1 MKVIWLGQNGL
12 LFISGKTKVLVDPYL
27 SDSLRGQD
35 STKVRRWA
43 VNKKFHTVEP
53 NVIIL
58 TSSRPDHTDT
68 ETLRYY
74 INGNRQLVTV
84 LCCEGAFKKIS
95 SAGFTG
101 KYNKVF
107 MDNSSHWTHD
117 NLYFQSVPAYTNE
130 SGAFGMIITDSY
142 DGKKYYITSNTV
154 YTDDILK
161 YVPKDIDTL
170 FVPIS
175 GETGGMDVEKA
186 AYFAKRINA
195 KHTVPLKFGMFDNI
209 DPLSL
214 DLDNLIAPF
223 IYKIIPIENEDTAL
237 AAPISVTK
245 AEEKTED
252 ISKIE
257 TKSEQTEKVEKMEN
271 YKDTENIKDNKEEA
285 NASFDNKFDPF
296 ATDKFEGTVEIDTD
310 RYAVAFATLDSI
322 EEMSRGEK
330 PVLTPPVTEIEDTDD
345 EEDEILEIKVDN
357 TSNDNPFDDP
367 DFDFRQF
374 VYDPNRNKENV
385 KEEIPE
391 ETVEEPYE
399 EIVEEVSEETEEAP
413 KEIVEETMEETEEAP
428 EEIVEEVA
436 EETEEAEDAEEELDS
451 EYDESDDED
460 DYDYDEEFYIKD
472 SEYDEKY
479 AIVQGEFYDEDE
491 NATEELDA
499 IDGNVGD
506 SDEEELYV
514 EEAVSEFEQVS
525 LFEEAVEE
533 AVEEIAEENAEE
545 VAEETTEEVAEETV
559 EEVIEE
565 AVEEVTEEAT
575 EEGTEETVEEPIE
588 EIVEEIAE
596 ETAEEIVEES
606 VEETFEEPVIEEE
619 EEIEAEILYDE
630 DGNEICTYDGVV
642 MHYDSDADDEE
653 LFGFDVGDDYYDNEP
668 EKDDEDVSH
677 IIDAYVNVL
686 EKLDNGEDVDF
697 NSIVF

>member
-12 LFISGKTKVLVDPYL
+12 LFISGKTRVLVDPYL
-27 SDSLRGQD
+27 SDSLRQID

-58 TSSRPDHTDT
+58 TSSRPDHTDA

-101 KYNKVF
+101 RYNKVF

-161 YVPKDIDTL
+161 YIPKDIDTL

-175 GETGGMDVEKA
+175 GETGGMDAEKA
-186 AYFAKRINA
+186 AYFARKINA

-223 IYKIIPIENEDTAL
+223 IYKIIPIEDEDISL
-237 AAPISVTK
+237 AATPSVTK
-245 AEEKTED
+245 AEKKNED

-257 TKSEQTEKVEKMEN
+257 TKSEQTEKVEEMEN

-285 NASFDNKFDPF
+285 NASFENKFDPF
-296 ATDKFEGTVEIDTD
+296 ATDKFEGTVEIDAD

-357 TSNDNPFDDP
+357 TSRDNPFDDP

-374 VYDPNRNKENV
+374 VYDPNRNKEEV
-385 KEEIPE
+385 KEEIPVE
-391 ETVEEPYE
+391 AVEEPYE
-399 EIVEEVSEETEEAP
+399 EIVEEAVEAA
-413 KEIVEETMEETEEAP
+413 EEAP
-428 EEIVEEVA
+428 EQIIEEAAFEA
-436 EETEEAEDAEEELDS
+436 EEDEDEEEEEFDS
-451 EYDESDDED
+451 EYDESDDEE

-472 SEYDEKY
+472 SEYDKKY
-479 AIVQGEFYDEDE
+479 AIVDGEFYDEDE
-491 NATEELDA
+491 NETEELDA

-506 SDEEELYV
+506 SEDVELYT
-514 EEAVSEFEQVS
+514 EEAAPDHEQIS

-533 AVEEIAEENAEE
+533 AVEEISEENAEE
-545 VAEETTEEVAEETV
+545 VAEETMEEVAEETA

-565 AVEEVTEEAT
+565 AVEEVTKEAT
-575 EEGTEETVEEPIE
+575 EEITEETVEEPVEEVAEEPIE
-588 EIVEEIAE
+588 ESTEEIAE
-596 ETAEEIVEES
+596 EPVEEAI
-606 VEETFEEPVIEEE
+606 EDTFEEPVIEEK

-630 DGNEICTYDGVV
+630 NGNEICTYDGVV
-642 MHYDSDADDEE
+642 MHYDSDADDKE
-653 LFGFDVGDDYYDNEP
+653 LFGFDVGDDYCDYEP